1 MADRLYLSYWLR
13 GFNEANM
20 LRHFATMLRK
30 FPMSRLRPA
39 MELQVYDSEFVEPS
53 VFASLYD
60 DLNQFDQMMEDAKRF
75 RGDRFGY
82 EVSASWDLWQW
93 NGDDWIVSPARVS
106 LECFGTLFER
116 DRGEDLRI
124 EFGVEDQFLPQLETT
139 GNSLPMIQSN
149 IRSLLQLTRDL
160 DAALLVEKRQLWSE
174 SGENFADR
182 LQSALSMAVAPES
195 GSTSN

>member
-13 GFNEANM
+13 GFGEANM

-30 FPMSRLRPA
+30 FPLSRLRPA
-39 MELQVYDSEFVEPS
+39 MELQIYEAEFVEPS
-53 VFASLYD
+53 IYAGLYD

-75 RGDRFGY
+75 RSDRFGY
-82 EVSASWDLWQW
+82 EVSAAWDLWQW
-93 NGDDWIVSPARVS
+93 DGKDWAIAPARVS
-106 LECFGTLFER
+106 LECFGTMFER

-124 EFGVEDQFLPQLETT
+124 EFGVEDQFLPQLDVA

-149 IRSLLQLTRDL
+149 IRSLLKLTHDL
-160 DAALLVEKRQLWSE
+160 DAALLVQKRQLWSE

-182 LQSALSMAVAPES
+182 LQSALAMASEP
-195 GSTSN
+195 GHG

>member
-1 MADRLYLSYWLR
+1 VADRLYLSYWLR

-20 LRHFATMLRK
+20 QRHFATMLRK

-39 MELQVYDSEFVEPS
+39 MELQIYDAEFVEPS

-60 DLNQFDQMMEDAKRF
+60 DLNQFDQMMEDAKRY

-93 NGDDWIVSPARVS
+93 DGTDWKVTPARVS
-106 LECFGTLFER
+106 LECFGPLFER

-124 EFGVEDQFLPQLETT
+124 EFGVEDQFLPQLETS
-139 GNSLPMIQSN
+139 GNSLPMVQSN
-149 IRSLLQLTRDL
+149 IRSLLKLTRDL

-182 LQSALSMAVAPES
+182 LQSALTMPDGPGAGFP
-195 GSTSN
+195 SN